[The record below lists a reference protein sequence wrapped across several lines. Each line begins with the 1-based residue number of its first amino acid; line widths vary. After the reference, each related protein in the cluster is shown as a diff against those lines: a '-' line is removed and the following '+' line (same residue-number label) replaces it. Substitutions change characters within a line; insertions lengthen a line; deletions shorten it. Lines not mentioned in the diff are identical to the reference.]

1 MRFVIMW
8 MVWLG
13 MSARGFTP
21 LVHFKG
27 NVNGS
32 VFQEKVLDKVVV
44 QDVLV
49 LFVETQGVWG

>member
-1 MRFVIMW
+1 
-8 MVWLG
+8 

-27 NVNGS
+27 DVNGS

-49 LFVETQGVWG
+49 LFVETHGVWG